1 MDPLLLVILALF
13 VALILTIGLLLVYTG
28 IFRGVDV
35 NTGRP
40 PIANVRVAYKFA
52 QGPYSEC
59 GPMFSEVA
67 SLAPDLRCIGV
78 YFDDPQ
84 KVESHN
90 QRYIVGSILSEGTNE
105 VEKEVETL
113 FVEKGFKLT
122 DFPAVDHAVISSF
135 PFIWT
140 LSSYIAT
147 AKVWPRLGE
156 YIEERKLCAHPAIE
170 VYSED
175 EIQYML
181 PLSKQEDFYVEEA
194 RKAKEEIAKSLQESD
209 GTDNE
214 SALPEDSTMISEGS
228 DASDASSGSE
238 SSFEELSLKEGEM
251 EEEPNAAANET

>member
-1 MDPLLLVILALF
+1 MDPLLLGIIALVI
-13 VALILTIGLLLVYTG
+13 ALILTIALLVVHTG
-28 IFRGVDV
+28 IFRQVDV

-52 QGPYSEC
+52 RGPYSEC

-84 KVESHN
+84 KVESYN
-90 QRYIVGSILSEGTNE
+90 QRYIVGTILSEGTSE
-105 VEKEVETL
+105 VDKEVEARL
-113 FVEKGFKLT
+113 VEHEFKLT
-122 DFPAVDHAVISSF
+122 NFPAVDHAVICSF

-147 AKVWPRLGE
+147 AKVWPQLGE

-170 VYSED
+170 VYTGD

-194 RKAKEEIAKSLQESD
+194 KKAKEEIAKSLQESD
-209 GTDNE
+209 GKENE
-214 SALPEDSTMISEGS
+214 SALPDDSTMTSS
-228 DASDASSGSE
+228 DGSDASSGSE

-251 EEEPNAAANET
+251 EEEPNASANEI